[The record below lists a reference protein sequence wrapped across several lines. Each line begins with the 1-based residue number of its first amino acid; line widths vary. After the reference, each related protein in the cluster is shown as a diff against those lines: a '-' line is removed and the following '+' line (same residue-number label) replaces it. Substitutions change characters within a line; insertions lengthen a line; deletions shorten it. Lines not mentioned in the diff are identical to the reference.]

1 MIILKSPREIDLMR
15 DANKIVAETH
25 EYLAEKIKPGI
36 STADINKLADEFIR
50 DKNAI
55 PSFKDY
61 QGFPAAVCVSINE
74 EVVHGIP
81 DERRILNSG
90 DIVSIDI
97 GTLYQ
102 GFNGDAARTI
112 AVGDVDDE
120 VQRLL
125 DVTEKSL
132 MLGIEQAVKGNR
144 LTDISNSVQKHVEGN
159 GFAVVRD
166 YVGHGIGRD
175 MHEDPQIP
183 NFGPPGRGPILKTG
197 MTLAIEP
204 MVNIGGHE
212 VETLDDGW
220 TVVTKDK
227 SFSAHFEHTIAI
239 TDDKPEIL
247 SKI

>member
-1 MIILKSPREIDLMR
+1 MIVLKSPREIDLMKK
-15 DANKIVAETH
+15 ANQIVAETH
-25 EYLAEKIKPGI
+25 AYLADQIAPGI

-50 DKNAI
+50 SKNAI

-61 QGFPAAVCVSINE
+61 RGYPASVCVSINE

-81 DERRILNSG
+81 AENRILNSG

-97 GTLYQ
+97 GTLYE
-102 GFNGDAARTI
+102 GFNGDAARTVT
-112 AVGDVDDE
+112 VGDIDDD

-132 MLGIEQAVKGNR
+132 MLGIQKALKGNR
-144 LTDISNSVQKHVEGN
+144 LTDISHAVQKHVEGN
-159 GFAVVRD
+159 GFSVVRD
-166 YVGHGIGRD
+166 YVGHGIGRK

-204 MVNIGGHE
+204 MVNMGGYE
-212 VETLDDGW
+212 VKTLSDGW

-239 TDDKPEIL
+239 TDGEADIL
-247 SKI
+247 SKL

>member
-1 MIILKSPREIDLMR
+1 MIILKSPREINLMR

>member
-1 MIILKSPREIDLMR
+1 MIILKSPREINLMR

-112 AVGDVDDE
+112 AVGDVDDK

>member
-1 MIILKSPREIDLMR
+1 MIILKSPREISLMK

-50 DKNAI
+50 NENAI

-97 GTLYQ
+97 GTYYQ
-102 GFNGDAARTI
+102 GFNGDAARTF
-112 AVGDVDDE
+112 AVGEVDNE

-125 DVTEKSL
+125 QVTEKSL

-144 LTDISNSVQKHVEGN
+144 LTDISNAVQKHVEGN
-159 GFAVVRD
+159 GFSVVKD

-183 NFGPPGRGPILKTG
+183 NFGPPGRGPILKKG
-197 MTLAIEP
+197 MTFAIEP
-204 MVNIGGHE
+204 MVNIGSHE

-239 TDDKPEIL
+239 KDDEVEIL
-247 SKI
+247 SII

>member
-1 MIILKSPREIDLMR
+1 MIILKSPREINLMK

-25 EYLAEKIKPGI
+25 EYLTEKIKPGI

-50 DKNAI
+50 NENAI

-97 GTLYQ
+97 GTYYQ
-102 GFNGDAARTI
+102 GFNGDAARTF
-112 AVGDVDDE
+112 AVGEVDNE

-125 DVTEKSL
+125 QVTEKSL

-144 LTDISNSVQKHVEGN
+144 LTDISNAVQKHVEGN
-159 GFAVVRD
+159 GFSVVRD

-183 NFGPPGRGPILKTG
+183 NFGPPGRGPILKKG
-197 MTLAIEP
+197 MTFAIEP
-204 MVNIGGHE
+204 MVNIGSHE

-239 TDDKPEIL
+239 KDDEVEIL
-247 SKI
+247 SII